1 MQALQPEILLNKVG
15 KFIPYIFIEWVH
27 LPNNEANCPMY
38 NTWVENFVRG
48 GYISLDPGGNNM
60 ILKPTLE
67 GLHYISGTMVEI
79 QRENF
84 YIDVLWV
91 HKSVTNLF

>member
-48 GYISLDPGGNNM
+48 GYISLDPGGND
-60 ILKPTLE
+60 
-67 GLHYISGTMVEI
+67 MV
-79 QRENF
+79 
-84 YIDVLWV
+84 
-91 HKSVTNLF
+91 

>member
-1 MQALQPEILLNKVG
+1 MQALQPEILLNKAG

-60 ILKPTLE
+60 I
-67 GLHYISGTMVEI
+67 
-79 QRENF
+79 
-84 YIDVLWV
+84 
-91 HKSVTNLF
+91 